1 MKTIKVF
8 LASSDELAHER
19 LLFSRITLELGSQL
33 RGRGM
38 RIDLE
43 KWEYLD
49 SSMGPLHKQEEYNRE
64 LATCDIVF
72 VLFWRRFGEY
82 TEEEF
87 RMALDGLRSRQRPRK
102 VVVMF
107 KNDGEVEDIKLA
119 AFKESL
125 ASEDGLD
132 TLAFSSDIELIHKVK
147 VAIMS
152 SIIDKETP

>member
-1 MKTIKVF
+1 
-8 LASSDELAHER
+8 
-19 LLFSRITLELGSQL
+19 
-33 RGRGM
+33 
-38 RIDLE
+38 
-43 KWEYLD
+43 
-49 SSMGPLHKQEEYNRE
+49 
-64 LATCDIVF
+64 
-72 VLFWRRFGEY
+72 
-82 TEEEF
+82 
-87 RMALDGLRSRQRPRK
+87 
-102 VVVMF
+102 MF